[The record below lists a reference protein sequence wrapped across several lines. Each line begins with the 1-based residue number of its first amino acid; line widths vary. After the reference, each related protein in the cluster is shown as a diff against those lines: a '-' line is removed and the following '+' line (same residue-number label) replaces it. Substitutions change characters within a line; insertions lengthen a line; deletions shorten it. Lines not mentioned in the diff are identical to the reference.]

1 MLKKIF
7 GTVIAIALLIQL
19 VPVEQSNPPEMAPL
33 TAPEQ
38 VQEILAKSCY
48 DCHSNKTRWP
58 WYSRVAPVSWWVTD
72 HINEGREHLNFSN
85 WGLSNAEDQAEYAE
99 EIIEEVEEGKMP
111 MPSYVVGHP
120 EAELSETD
128 VATLRA
134 WTAQFAGAEG
144 KDYKKRRERRPH
156 DSDDD

>member
-1 MLKKIF
+1 MLKKIL

-33 TAPEQ
+33 AAPEQ
-38 VQEILAKSCY
+38 VRQILARSCY
-48 DCHSNKTRWP
+48 DCHSNKTKWP

-72 HINEGREHLNFSN
+72 HVNEGREHLNFSN

-99 EIIEEVEEGKMP
+99 EVIEEVEEGKMP
-111 MPSYVVGHP
+111 MASYVVGHP

-134 WTAQFAGAEG
+134 WTAQFVGVEHG
-144 KDYKKRRERRPH
+144 EKRGGRPH
-156 DSDDD
+156 DADDD

>member
-1 MLKKIF
+1 MLKKIL
-7 GTVIAIALLIQL
+7 GTTIAIALLIQL

-38 VQEILAKSCY
+38 VQEILVRSCY

-72 HINEGREHLNFSN
+72 HVNEGREHLNFSN

-111 MPSYVVGHP
+111 MPSYVTGHP

-134 WTAQFAGAEG
+134 WTAQFAGVEPGG
-144 KDYKKRRERRPH
+144 KRGRHPR